1 MATSRNV
8 RIEGF
13 GDLDRY
19 LRRASAQVLDAA
31 EDALVIEANEDMT
44 EAKGQTP
51 VDTGTLR
58 GSGTVFPVQ
67 RRGSKVSVE
76 LGFGGAAGGADGYAV
91 PVHERMGVHHPVG
104 NAKFLELPVL
114 AGARR
119 FRQRLHDEI
128 GRALRKAARR

>member
-31 EDALVIEANEDMT
+31 EDALVMEANEMMT
-44 EAKGQTP
+44 EAKAQTP

-58 GSGTVFPVQ
+58 GSGTVFPAKRKRDGVE
-67 RRGSKVSVE
+67 VE
-76 LGFGGAAGGADGYAV
+76 LGFGGAAAGYV
-91 PVHERMGVHHPVG
+91 IPVHQRLDVHHPVG
-104 NAKFLELPVL
+104 NALFLERPVL
-114 AGARR
+114 AGSRR
-119 FRQRLHDEI
+119 LRQRLHNEI
-128 GRALRKAARR
+128 ERALRKAARR